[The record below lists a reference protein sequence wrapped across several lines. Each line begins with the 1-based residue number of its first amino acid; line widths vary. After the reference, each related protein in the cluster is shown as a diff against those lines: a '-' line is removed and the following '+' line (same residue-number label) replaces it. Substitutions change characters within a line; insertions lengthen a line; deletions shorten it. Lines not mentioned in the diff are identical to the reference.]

1 MYETIKECRQ
11 EISFFNKKILDN
23 LSKNNKINLVLF
35 CCCNN
40 ENFFNENIEKI
51 HINPFKKDMYEI
63 SFLKKNTFEEYIFED
78 STSKIYPIYPKYKN
92 ISSKTILEMHNII
105 NLFINLTKQ
114 KFSKKTIV
122 IAESDHCEKSY
133 FFNELLINQCLRY
146 NVMAIHHI
154 ISKENE
160 KYIYKTQYINFTP

>member
-1 MYETIKECRQ
+1 MDETFELCKQ
-11 EISFFNKKILDN
+11 EISCFNKNILDI

-40 ENFFNENIEKI
+40 TYFFNENIEKI
-51 HINPFKKDMYEI
+51 HIKPFKKDMYEI

-78 STSKIYPIYPKYKN
+78 LTSKIYPIYPKYKN
-92 ISSKTILEMHNII
+92 INSKTILEIHNILNI
-105 NLFINLTKQ
+105 FINLIKQ
-114 KFSKKTIV
+114 KFSNKTII
-122 IAESDHCEKSY
+122 IAESDDCGKAR

-146 NVMAIHHI
+146 DVMAIHHI

-160 KYIYKTQYINFTP
+160 KYIYKTHYINFTP